1 MRRLI
6 IYGSGQDPH
15 IASVVNLLQ
24 EKGAEAYL
32 FDPGSLPRCTVDSG
46 IDIRHFVCKLNIWGT
61 GDYKD
66 IPFDESLIWWR
77 NKYHTDKIV
86 TPGHQSLL
94 FATSEKRALFEGLI
108 RALNVPHFNNIDAIP
123 KAHNK
128 LLQLKKAESLGFLIP
143 EYIITNQR
151 DIAIDF
157 VSRQDSCVVKPLSM
171 NFVPPTLNRGDDY
184 KWMLTNTVT
193 AEEIAASTEA
203 EFSIAP
209 MILQRCVKK
218 RDEIRH
224 VQFESDSISFYISA
238 NDIDQDAV
246 DWRIPSQ
253 SIKPKLISLSDTI
266 IKKAHKY
273 LNEMNLTYGV
283 FDLIVD
289 EHDQIWFLECNAD
302 GQWLGYEINFGEP
315 VISEMFAKRI
325 FGLLT
330 GKAR

>member
-1 MRRLI
+1 M
-6 IYGSGQDPH
+6 
-15 IASVVNLLQ
+15 VNLLH

-32 FDPGSLPRCTVDSG
+32 FDPGSLPRCTVDSSF
-46 IDIRHFVCKLNIWGT
+46 DIKRFVCKLNIWGT

-66 IPFDESLIWWR
+66 IPFDESLVWWR

-94 FATSEKRALFEGLI
+94 FATTEKRALFEGLI
-108 RALNVPHFNNIDAIP
+108 RALNVFHFNNIDAIP
-123 KAHNK
+123 RAHNK
-128 LLQLKKAESLGFLIP
+128 LLQLKMAESLGFSIP
-143 EYIITNQR
+143 EYVITNQR

-171 NFVPPTLNRGDDY
+171 NFVPPTLNGGDDY
-184 KWMLTNTVT
+184 KWMLTNMVT
-193 AEEIAASTEA
+193 AEEIVESTEA

-218 RDEIRH
+218 RAEIRH
-224 VQFESDSISFYISA
+224 VQFSSDSTSFSIYA
-238 NDIDQDAV
+238 DEIDKSAV

-253 SIKPKLISLSDTI
+253 SIRPRLINLDASITM
-266 IKKAHKY
+266 KAHRY
-273 LNEMNLTYGV
+273 LQQMNLTYGV

-325 FGLLT
+325 FSLLME
-330 GKAR
+330 